1 MKLHLD
7 WSAYETAGQGDAYA
21 GIPATGGDFAKAVAV
36 CIGDKQ
42 CQRKPKGVMCP
53 SFRATDDAAHSPG
66 GRVKVLKAALNGEL
80 GDDAFADQRLAAA
93 MELCV
98 GCKGCKRECANQV
111 DMAAIKIEYQAQRN
125 ARLGVSLRDRMVA
138 SLPEQLQHR
147 HFVRGLIRWRN
158 RAPWLAKLGET
169 FLGISA
175 KRQLPEPSVAPF
187 NLQPNQSLPP
197 CRGKARMGV
206 ESRNSSVSTP
216 TRACVVGALAPY
228 NHGLPLA
235 GVTLPDGTTS
245 QSTKPA
251 SGQVAGYLQ
260 GGGDANVILFV
271 DTFALH
277 FDPEIAHAAH
287 QVLTA
292 AGYNVS
298 LLQALADDDEP
309 ERALCCGRTYLSLGQ
324 VDAARHEAQRM
335 QRALRPALAAGTP
348 IVGLEPSCILS
359 LRDDHLKLG
368 LGEAAIALSKQVY
381 LFEEFIAKE
390 HDRKRFTLEF
400 KALPQ
405 GKTLVHGHCHQKAVG
420 AMKSLRKVLRLIP
433 EFEFEFIEASCCGMA
448 GSFGVEAEH
457 AAISMQMAELDL
469 LPALRAAPDANILAN
484 GFSCRHQI
492 REGADRQATHVA
504 LLLRDALKEPSPC

>member
-1 MKLHLD
+1 MKHHLD

-53 SFRATDDAAHSPG
+53 SFRATDDVAHSPG
-66 GRVKVLKAALNGEL
+66 ERVKVLKAALNGEL
-80 GDDAFADQRLAAA
+80 GDDAFADPRLASA

-125 ARLGVSLRDRMVA
+125 AQIGVPLRDLLVA
-138 SLPEQLQHR
+138 TLPDQLQHR
-147 HFVRGLIRWRN
+147 RFVRSLIRWRN
-158 RAPWLAKLGET
+158 RAPWLAQLGER

-175 KRQLPEPSVAPF
+175 KRKLPEPATTPF
-187 NLQPNQSLPP
+187 VLSSAAYRSMSGVVTSNQGSD
-197 CRGKARMGV
+197 R
-206 ESRNSSVSTP
+206 
-216 TRACVVGALAPY
+216 
-228 NHGLPLA
+228 
-235 GVTLPDGTTS
+235 D
-245 QSTKPA
+245 
-251 SGQVAGYLQ
+251 
-260 GGGDANVILFV
+260 VILFV
-271 DTFALH
+271 DTFAMH

-298 LLQALADDDEP
+298 ILQALADDDEP

-335 QRALRPALAAGTP
+335 HRALRPALEAGTP

-381 LFEEFIAKE
+381 LFEEFIARE

-400 KALPQ
+400 KPLPQ

-457 AAISMQMAELDL
+457 ADISMRMAELDL
-469 LPALRAAPDANILAN
+469 LPALRAEPDATILAN

-492 REGADRQATHVA
+492 REGAARQSHHVA
-504 LLLRDALKEPSPC
+504 LLMRDALKEPSPC

>member
-1 MKLHLD
+1 MKKHHLD
-7 WSAYETAGQGDAYA
+7 WSSYETAGQGDAYA

-53 SFRATDDAAHSPG
+53 SFRATDDPVHSPG

-80 GDDAFADQRLAAA
+80 GDDAFADARLAAA

-125 ARLGVSLRDRMVA
+125 ARMGVSWRDRLVA
-138 SLPEQLQHR
+138 SLPQQLRHR
-147 HFVRGLIRWRN
+147 HLVRGLIRWRN
-158 RAPWLAKLGET
+158 RAPWLAQLGER
-169 FLGISA
+169 FFGLSA
-175 KRQLPEPSVAPF
+175 QRQLPEPSATPYAAP
-187 NLQPNQSLPP
+187 
-197 CRGKARMGV
+197 V
-206 ESRNSSVSTP
+206 SS
-216 TRACVVGALAPY
+216 
-228 NHGLPLA
+228 
-235 GVTLPDGTTS
+235 TTDLS
-245 QSTKPA
+245 N
-251 SGQVAGYLQ
+251 
-260 GGGDANVILFV
+260 DRDVILFI
-271 DTFALH
+271 DTFATH
-277 FDPEIAHAAH
+277 FEPEIAQAAH
-287 QVLTA
+287 QVLVA
-292 AGYNVS
+292 AGYNVIT
-298 LLQALADDDEP
+298 LRPLANDAEP
-309 ERALCCGRTYLSLGQ
+309 NRALCCGRTYLSLGQ

-335 QRALRPALAAGTP
+335 HQALRPALEKGIP

-368 LGEAAIALSKQVY
+368 LGETAEALAKQVY
-381 LFEEFIAKE
+381 LFEEFIARE

-400 KALPQ
+400 KPLPQ

-448 GSFGVEAEH
+448 GSFGLEAEH
-457 AAISMQMAELDL
+457 ATVSMQMAELDL
-469 LPALRAAPDANILAN
+469 LPALRAAPDAAILAN

-492 REGADRQATHVA
+492 REGAERKPFHVA
-504 LLLRDALKEPSPC
+504 LLLRDALDTGAVRC